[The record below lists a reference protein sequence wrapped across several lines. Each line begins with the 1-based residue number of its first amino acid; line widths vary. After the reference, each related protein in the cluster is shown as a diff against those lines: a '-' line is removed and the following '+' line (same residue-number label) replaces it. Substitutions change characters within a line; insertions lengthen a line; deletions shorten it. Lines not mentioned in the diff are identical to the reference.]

1 MTPPV
6 NTPLAKPPAPAPAIT
21 FPKPIIAIIGDS
33 GTGKSTSFRNMP
45 WDKTKF
51 IDVERKGLPFDH
63 RPITNYAAPAHS
75 DAVIAA
81 MVDAAK
87 AKTPYCVVDSITK
100 FFEYALNE
108 CKDLYKGYDIYKYF
122 SDKVRRLL
130 NAARSNDTVFIFT
143 GIPEILKTASETG
156 GEVVQRRLFV
166 YGKEWE
172 GKVEKE
178 FLIVFYTTNK
188 KDKATGKIS
197 YHFLTNTD
205 GICSAKSP
213 MGMFEDL
220 LIDND
225 TAAALKKIGV

>member
-1 MTPPV
+1 MTPTI
-6 NTPLAKPPAPAPAIT
+6 TPPTKPTQTIS

-45 WDKTKF
+45 WDKTRF
-51 IDVERKGLPFDH
+51 IDVERKGLPFDYSG
-63 RPITNYAAPAHS
+63 ITNYVAPTHS
-75 DAVIAA
+75 DAVILA
-81 MVDAAK
+81 MVEAAK
-87 AKTPYCVVDSITK
+87 AKTPYCIVDSLTK

-108 CKDLYKGYDIYKYF
+108 SKDLYKGFDIYKAF
-122 SDKVRRLL
+122 ADKVRRLL

-143 GIPEILKTASETG
+143 GIPELLKITSDTGSETIA
-156 GEVVQRRLFV
+156 RRLFV

-178 FLIVFYTTNK
+178 FLIVFYTANK
-188 KDKATGKIS
+188 KDKTTGKIT

-205 GICSAKSP
+205 GVCSAKSP
-213 MGMFEDL
+213 MGMFADA